1 MRKAGIGTAVTV
13 VAALSLGLAACG
25 GGSSNTSSTSSTTS
39 SGSGSGSGGGSSGG
53 GSSGGGSSGGGG
65 SASTSPSI
73 ASFSAPSSVTCK
85 AATTITLSWSTK
97 NATSVTI
104 SIDGPGIFS
113 TYSPNGSASVPFACD
128 GHSHTY
134 LLTAKGPKGTATS
147 TRVVS
152 QAGGGTTTSTTKK

>member
-13 VAALSLGLAACG
+13 VAALSVGLAACG

-39 SGSGSGSGGGSSGG
+39 SGTGSGSSGGTSGGGSS
-53 GSSGGGSSGGGG
+53 GGSSGGGG
-65 SASTSPSI
+65 SSSATPTIS
-73 ASFSAPSSVTCK
+73 SFSAPGQVTCK
-85 AATTITLSWSTK
+85 AATTITLSWTTK
-97 NATSVTI
+97 NATSATI
-104 SIDGPGIFS
+104 SIDGPGIYN
-113 TYSPNGSASVPFACD
+113 TYPANGSASVPFACD

-134 LLTAKGPKGTATS
+134 LLTAKGSKGTATS